1 MTTTNASMTDRYVA
15 AALKGVAT
23 EQRTD
28 VAAELR
34 GSIADAVDA
43 RVAQG
48 ESPDDAERAVLTG
61 LGDPTRLA
69 AEYSGRPLYLIG
81 PAFYPDYIRLLRLL
95 LSIVVPIIAIVVG
108 AASVLAGADPWNV
121 LLGAAGSAFS
131 VGVQLTFWV
140 TLVFAL
146 IDRSGAQPRT
156 TTSEWDLDDLP
167 EPPDRRIGLGETVA
181 SVTGLALLIWFLLW
195 QPGYQESF
203 DAGGPSIPILD
214 PALSTFWIPVLV
226 AVLLASIALEIVK
239 YRRGH
244 WTIPLSA
251 VNTVLSLA
259 FAIPALWLIVTDQFL
274 NPEFL
279 TAVATGEFASLVDLM
294 PTVAAWVIAV
304 VCVFDIAEGW
314 WKALRASA

>member
-1 MTTTNASMTDRYVA
+1 MTTTTNTSLTDRYVA
-15 AALKGVAT
+15 AALKGVQAD
-23 EQRTD
+23 QRED

-34 GSIADAVDA
+34 GSIADAVEV
-43 RVAQG
+43 RTAQG
-48 ESPDDAERAVLTG
+48 ESTDAAERTVLLE

-69 AEYSGRPLYLIG
+69 AGYSGRPLYLIG

-108 AASVLAGADPWNV
+108 AASAVSGAGPLDI
-121 LLGAAGSAFS
+121 LLGALGSAFS
-131 VGVQLTFWV
+131 VGVQLAFWV

-146 IDRSGAQPRT
+146 VDRSGAAPRT
-156 TTSEWDLDDLP
+156 ATSGWDLDDLP
-167 EPPDRRIGLGETVA
+167 EPRDRRIGLGETVA
-181 SVTGLALLIWFLLW
+181 SVTGLSLLIWFVLW

-203 DAGGPSIPILD
+203 DPGGPSIPILD
-214 PALSTFWIPVLV
+214 PGLSTFWIPALV

-244 WTIPLSA
+244 WTVPLAA

-259 FAIPALWLIVTDQFL
+259 FAIPVLWLIVTDQLL

-279 TAVATGEFASLVDLM
+279 DTVATGEFASLVDLM

-304 VCVFDIAEGW
+304 VCVVDIAEGW
-314 WKALRASA
+314 WKAVRT